1 MKLDLNI
8 LILLTLFCSTTRGDL
23 IEVFNVL
30 SKCAKRYFFT
40 LQQDSVTMQGSP
52 LNQELT
58 DSETLVNTFQLW
70 NDQQWNDL
78 PDLAKSQKLLLN

>member
-1 MKLDLNI
+1 MSQKI
-8 LILLTLFCSTTRGDL
+8 
-23 IEVFNVL
+23 
-30 SKCAKRYFFT
+30 FFT

-58 DSETLVNTFQLW
+58 ESQHFQLW

-78 PDLAKSQKLLLN
+78 PDLAKAFIKLI